1 MLKDIAA
8 ICLALFCT
16 HALAQDKLRVA
27 ATPNPNIFP
36 LLVAMAEDP
45 ALPVEI
51 VPVANG
57 ADIDAAF
64 SNGKADALLAMTYT
78 IADKV
83 TTRRIPDLRL
93 VFVGLWKGFSEVTY
107 RQDHIGNFGDLQ
119 GKGLIVSGP
128 AGGGKDGGPDMI
140 FQAALRRS
148 GMKLSDFH
156 VCYLPVMEAMKL
168 LNSHSLL
175 NSNPQCDPSLSMP
188 ASGISLV
195 EPATTGMIMQGMMQ
209 GMERGI
215 SFQPLFT
222 GYTAWP
228 EDQLPHGGFAALGSV
243 LKDPEKRQVF
253 EKVLAA
259 YKRSAAEI
267 SQARAFRAMRIAR
280 EISSGIKQ
288 YFQPYKLDLP
298 APVVRIAMMKGN
310 LLFRADASPS
320 IQGDLSRFL
329 TEVVGTA
336 PPDDF
341 YALQPSA
348 P

>member
-1 MLKDIAA
+1 MLRNIAA
-8 ICLALFCT
+8 ISLALFCA
-16 HALAQDKLRVA
+16 HAIAQDKLRIA

-36 LLVAMAEDP
+36 LLVALAEDP

-64 SNGKADALLAMTYT
+64 SGGNADALLAMTYT
-78 IADKV
+78 IAGKV
-83 TTRRIPDLRL
+83 TTKKIPDLRL

-107 RQDHIGNFGDLQ
+107 QQDHIKNFRDLQ

-128 AGGGKDGGPDMI
+128 AGGGKDSGPDLI
-140 FQAALRRS
+140 FQAALKRS
-148 GMKLSDFH
+148 GIKASDVH
-156 VCYLPVMEAMKL
+156 VCYLPVMEAVKL
-168 LNSHSLL
+168 LNSHSPL
-175 NSNPQCDPSLSMP
+175 NSSPQCDPALSMP

-195 EPATTGMIMQGMMQ
+195 EPATTGMIMQGMMHMQ

-228 EDQLPHGGFAALGSV
+228 EDQLPHGGFAVLGNV
-243 LKDPEKRQVF
+243 LDDPEKKHIF
-253 EKVLAA
+253 DLVLAA
-259 YKRSAAEI
+259 YKKSATEI
-267 SQARAFRAMRIAR
+267 SQASAFRAMRVAR

-288 YFQPYKLDLP
+288 YFQPYKLELP
-298 APVVRIAMMKGN
+298 APVIRIAMMKGN
-310 LLFRADASPS
+310 LLFRADAPVS
-320 IQGDLSRFL
+320 IQDDLSRFL

-336 PPDDF
+336 PPNNF
-341 YALQPSA
+341 YALQ
-348 P
+348 